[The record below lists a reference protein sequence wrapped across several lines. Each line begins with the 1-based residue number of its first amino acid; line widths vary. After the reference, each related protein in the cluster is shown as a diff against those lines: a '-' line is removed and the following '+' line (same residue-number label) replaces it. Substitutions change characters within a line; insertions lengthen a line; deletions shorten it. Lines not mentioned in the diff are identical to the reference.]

1 MRGCAMVKLDK
12 VPASE
17 DECVCLGMS
26 NGDIFVLED
35 LRSSLARNSSCPLE
49 RCVLSGYHAAPI
61 VALVSGSSNSRS
73 SSSSSSGKV
82 MESRTSPWAD
92 LMASGDDDGVV
103 RFFNVRLGKPH
114 LSPLAGP
121 AVVAR
126 SSSSGGG
133 GTHVGPAV
141 DDYTPRTP
149 PGVPCTCLA
158 ASGSTLAAG
167 YANGA
172 IR

>member
-12 VPASE
+12 VPSSE
-17 DECVCLGMS
+17 DECVCLGMN
-26 NGDIFVLED
+26 NGDIVVLED
-35 LRSSLARNSSCPLE
+35 LRSSLARKNSSCPLE
-49 RCVLSGYHAAPI
+49 RCVLSGYHSAPI
-61 VALVSGSSNSRS
+61 AALASDANS
-73 SSSSSSGKV
+73 SSSSSNGGKGV
-82 MESRTSPWAD
+82 GSRINPWAD
-92 LMASGDDDGVV
+92 LVASGDDDGMV

-114 LSPLAGP
+114 NSPLAGP
-121 AVVAR
+121 PSIAP
-126 SSSSGGG
+126 SGGG
-133 GTHVGPAV
+133 GAHVGPAV

>member
-1 MRGCAMVKLDK
+1 MRGCALVKLDK

-49 RCVLSGYHAAPI
+49 RCVLSGHHSAPI
-61 VALVSGSSNSRS
+61 VALVSDSSNSS
-73 SSSSSSGKV
+73 SRKV
-82 MESRTSPWAD
+82 MGSRTSPWAD

-121 AVVAR
+121 PSVAR

-133 GTHVGPAV
+133 GAHVGPAV